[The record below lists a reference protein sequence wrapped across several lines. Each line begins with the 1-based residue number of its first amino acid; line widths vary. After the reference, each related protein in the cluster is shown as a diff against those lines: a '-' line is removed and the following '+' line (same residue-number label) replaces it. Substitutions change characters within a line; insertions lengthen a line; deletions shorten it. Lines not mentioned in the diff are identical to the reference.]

1 VPVNGLA
8 IRGALLVLAL
18 LAGVWLA
25 FGIQSV
31 LLQDDAD
38 AVLAQARKGPV
49 SPKQVDAAVHDYQQA
64 RRLSPDQTPLISEG
78 QLLLAAG
85 RRREAQEVSIRAIQ
99 EEPDNLQTWFFG
111 WVAAEALK
119 NPQGVRTAKAHILK
133 LNPWFLYVLTRK
145 SPTP

>member
-1 VPVNGLA
+1 MPVNGLA

-25 FGIQSV
+25 FGIESV
-31 LLQDDAD
+31 RLTDDAD

-49 SPKQVDAAVHDYQQA
+49 SSKQVDAALDDYRKA
-64 RRLSPDQTPLISEG
+64 RRLSPDETPLISEG
-78 QLLLAAG
+78 ELLLAAG
-85 RRREAQEVSIRAIQ
+85 RGAEARQVAIRAIQ
-99 EEPDNLQTWFFG
+99 KEPDNLQTWFFG

-133 LNPWFLYVLTRK
+133 LNPWFLYVLTRR
-145 SPTP
+145 SPT

>member
-8 IRGALLVLAL
+8 TRGALLVLAL

-25 FGIQSV
+25 FGIQNV
-31 LLQDDAD
+31 RLTDDAD

-49 SPKQVDAAVHDYQQA
+49 SAKQVDAAVDDYRKA
-64 RRLSPDQTPLISEG
+64 RRLSPDETPLINEG

-85 RRREAQEVSIRAIQ
+85 RQQRAREVALYAAAD
-99 EEPDNLQTWFFG
+99 EPDNLQAWLLAYAAFG
-111 WVAAEALK
+111 NDPHGRAS
-119 NPQGVRTAKAHILK
+119 AKAQILK
-133 LNPWFLYVLTRK
+133 LNPWFLYVLTRR

>member
-1 VPVNGLA
+1 MSVNGLA

-31 LLQDDAD
+31 RLQDDAN

-49 SPKQVDAAVHDYQQA
+49 SSKQVDAAVDDYQKA
-64 RRLSPDQTPLISEG
+64 RRLSPDETPLISEG

-85 RRREAQEVSIRAIQ
+85 RQAEARQIAIRAIQ
-99 EEPDNLQTWFFG
+99 KEPDNLQTWFFA
-111 WVAAEALK
+111 WVAAEAQHDKL
-119 NPQGVRTAKAHILK
+119 GVRTAKRNILQ
-133 LNPWFLYVLTRK
+133 LNPWFLYVLTRR
-145 SPTP
+145 SPT